1 MVGARSLR
9 KPTTVPALLAVLAL
23 LLGCGHSAA
32 SPKAAHLS
40 NGESCGRLVALSF
53 DDGPNPPFT
62 QQILQILE
70 SNGVK
75 ATFFVEGQA
84 AEAHPEVVKLVDA
97 AGMDVESHSYSHSEE
112 LATEDAADFRSD
124 LDAATAAL
132 EGILGRQPRLYRPPF
147 GNTSDVMLRELG
159 AAGFTSIGWDVD
171 STDWE
176 ETDPS
181 KIIDAVLSQVH
192 PGAIVLMHDGG
203 LSGGNP
209 DRTATI
215 QALPAILAGLAE
227 RGYEMKTVSEIID
240 PAVCNSTGS

>member
-1 MVGARSLR
+1 ML
-9 KPTTVPALLAVLAL
+9 ALLAAL
-23 LLGCGHSAA
+23 TLLGCGRSSA

-40 NGESCGRLVALSF
+40 NGEGCGRLVALTF

-70 SNGVK
+70 SSGAK

-84 AEAHPEVVKLVDA
+84 AEAHPDVVKLVDA
-97 AGMDVESHSYSHSEE
+97 AGMDVESHSYSHSQG
-112 LATEDAADFRSD
+112 LATADAADFRSD
-124 LDAATAAL
+124 LDAASAAL
-132 EGILGRQPRLYRPPF
+132 ESILGRQPTLYRPPF
-147 GNTSDVMLRELG
+147 GNTSDTMLMEL
-159 AAGFTSIGWDVD
+159 ADAGYTSIGWDVD
-171 STDWE
+171 STDWQ

-181 KIIDAVLSQVH
+181 KIVDAVLSQVH

-215 QALPAILAGLAE
+215 QALPSILSGLRD
-227 RGYEMKTVSEIID
+227 RGYELKTVSEIID
-240 PAVCNSTGS
+240 PAVCNPTGR